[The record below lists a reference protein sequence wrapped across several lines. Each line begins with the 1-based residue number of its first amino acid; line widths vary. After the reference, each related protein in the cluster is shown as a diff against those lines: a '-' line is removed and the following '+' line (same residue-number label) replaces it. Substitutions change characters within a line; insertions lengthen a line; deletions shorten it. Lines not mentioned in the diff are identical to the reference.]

1 MLESFSKDKIVIIGD
16 ILELGS
22 HSIEIHKKIKGLL
35 KDYDK
40 VILVGNYV
48 KNIVGKNFIYCSN
61 ALDTV
66 KYLETSNLNDKV
78 ISWLS
83 LAPAKILVVTV
94 LILFSKLK
102 SKYKEI

>member
-66 KYLETSNLNDKV
+66 KYLETINLNDKV
-78 ISWLS
+78 IYVKESHALGLS
-83 LAPAKILVVTV
+83 EVVESIKKRENS
-94 LILFSKLK
+94 L
-102 SKYKEI
+102 